1 MDAGYAKAILSKLG
15 STGTPPE
22 FGIETFSV
30 GLDHYLKVLESEY
43 LQGVLK
49 YNLSSFKLVVGNYGG
64 GKTHF
69 LYSVRNLA
77 FANNYVVAYATLS
90 PTECPFDR
98 LELVYR
104 QIVSNLMPPMNEEN
118 LAKPWEKG
126 IEPLLRHWY
135 HKIRGQGSGVG
146 GQGSPETGSSKSEI
160 LNPKPDLEFR
170 ASSFGFPPGSGDGAQ
185 GVSNLRDYVSSLKG
199 TESSSFLNAV
209 KAAFNAL
216 VAEDEDAFAS
226 VVQWLKGEEIGQ
238 DIRAYY
244 RISERVDKT
253 TAFRMLRSL
262 IQWIHSVGY
271 SGLILLFDEAERGM
285 SISSTRDRRRAL
297 DNLRQLVDECGNSRL
312 PGAMFFY
319 AVPDENLL
327 LDGTGGVYE
336 ALKQRLRSAFAEMNP
351 VGVKIDLEKLD
362 LEPMEFLRAL
372 GLKLLNLFESAYVTE
387 LPRNEA
393 QKALDLLGSLA
404 LSAFAYDVSY
414 RRLFVVGAIEAFHKL
429 RANPT
434 AGFTAKDAE
443 GILRV
448 TSRRL
453 GDEEKKEVEAEE
465 F

>member
-1 MDAGYAKAILSKLG
+1 MDAAYAKAILSKLG

-43 LQGVLK
+43 LQGILK

-77 FANNYVVAYATLS
+77 FRNNYVVAYATLS

-104 QIVSNLMPPMNEEN
+104 QIVSNLMPPMNEED

-135 HKIRGQGSGVG
+135 HKIRSQGSGVGDQGSKTGEQGSGVG
-146 GQGSPETGSSKSEI
+146 G
-160 LNPKPDLEFR
+160 
-170 ASSFGFPPGSGDGAQ
+170 Q

-262 IQWIHSVGY
+262 IQWVHGIGY

-387 LPRNEA
+387 LPRNET

-434 AGFTAKDAE
+434 TGFTAKDAE

>member
-15 STGTPPE
+15 SSGTPPE

-43 LQGVLK
+43 LQGILK

-77 FANNYVVAYATLS
+77 FRNNYAVAYATLS

-104 QIVSNLMPPMNEEN
+104 QVVSNLMPPMGEEE

-126 IEPLLRHWY
+126 IESLLRHWY
-135 HKIRGQGSGVG
+135 HKVRRQGSGVG
-146 GQGSPETGSSKSEI
+146 GQGKG
-160 LNPKPDLEFR
+160 N
-170 ASSFGFPPGSGDGAQ
+170 GGSGAPGAGDEAQ
-185 GVSNLRDYVSSLKG
+185 GTLNLRDYVASLKG

-216 VAEDEDAFAS
+216 VAEDEDAFGS
-226 VVQWLKGEEIGQ
+226 IVQWLKGEEIGQ

-244 RISERVDKT
+244 RISERIDKT

-262 IQWIHSVGY
+262 IQWIHGVGY

-285 SISSTRDRRRAL
+285 SITSTRDRRRAL

-319 AVPDENLL
+319 AVPDENQL

-351 VGVKIDLEKLD
+351 LGVKIDLEKLD

-372 GLKLLNLFESAYVTE
+372 GLRLLNLFESAYIVE
-387 LPRNEA
+387 LPKNEA

-404 LSAFAYDVSY
+404 LNAFAFDVSY
-414 RRLFVVGAIEAFHKL
+414 RRLFVVGAIEAFHRL
-429 RANPT
+429 RASPA

-443 GILRV
+443 SILKV

-453 GDEEKKEVEAEE
+453 TDEEKKEVEAEE

>member
-1 MDAGYAKAILSKLG
+1 MTDSGYAKAILSKLG
-15 STGTPPE
+15 SSGTPPE

-77 FANNYVVAYATLS
+77 FRNNYVVAYATLS

-104 QIVSNLMPPMNEEN
+104 QVVSNLTPPMKEED

-135 HKIRGQGSGVG
+135 HKVRGQGAG
-146 GQGSPETGSSKSEI
+146 GEAKSEGRRQ
-160 LNPKPDLEFR
+160 R
-170 ASSFGFPPGSGDGAQ
+170 AEGGIEAGAEADGDQ
-185 GVSNLRDYVSSLKG
+185 PGVSNLRDYVASLKG

-216 VAEDEDAFAS
+216 VAEDEDAFGS
-226 VVQWLKGEEIGQ
+226 IVQWLKGEEIGQ

-244 RISERVDKT
+244 RISERIDKT

-262 IQWIHSVGY
+262 IQWIHSIGY

-285 SISSTRDRRRAL
+285 SIASTRDRRRAL
-297 DNLRQLVDECGNSRL
+297 DNLRQLVDECGSSRL

-372 GLKLLNLFESAYVTE
+372 GLKLLNLFESAYIIE
-387 LPRNEA
+387 LPRSEA

-404 LSAFAYDVSY
+404 LNAFAFDVSY
-414 RRLFVVGAIEAFHKL
+414 RRLFVVGAIEAFHRL
-429 RANPT
+429 RANPA

>member
-1 MDAGYAKAILSKLG
+1 MDAAYAKAILSKLG

-43 LQGVLK
+43 LQGILK

-77 FANNYVVAYATLS
+77 FRNNYVVAYATLS

-104 QIVSNLMPPMNEEN
+104 QIVSNLMPPMNEED

-135 HKIRGQGSGVG
+135 HKIRSQGSGVGDQGSKTGEQGSGVG
-146 GQGSPETGSSKSEI
+146 G
-160 LNPKPDLEFR
+160 
-170 ASSFGFPPGSGDGAQ
+170 Q

-262 IQWIHSVGY
+262 IQWVHGIGY

-387 LPRNEA
+387 LPRNET

-414 RRLFVVGAIEAFHKL
+414 RRLFVVGAKSNVTQNPESEC
-429 RANPT
+429 PT
-434 AGFTAKDAE
+434 APHCACK
-443 GILRV
+443 R
-448 TSRRL
+448 
-453 GDEEKKEVEAEE
+453 E
-465 F
+465 FGTLDLVL

>member
-77 FANNYVVAYATLS
+77 FRNNYAVAYATLS

-104 QIVSNLMPPMNEEN
+104 QIVSNLMPPMNEED
-118 LAKPWEKG
+118 LSKPWEKG

-135 HKIRGQGSGVG
+135 HKIRSQGAGVG
-146 GQGSPETGSSKSEI
+146 GQGSV
-160 LNPKPDLEFR
+160 
-170 ASSFGFPPGSGDGAQ
+170 DGAQ

-216 VAEDEDAFAS
+216 VAEDEDAFSS

-262 IQWIHSVGY
+262 IQWIHGIGY

-387 LPRNEA
+387 LPKNEA